1 MLLRIRMFLLLKKL
15 TRIFEETDNDVIEG
29 KEFKN
34 LSLTRNEMR
43 ALKALAAQNAV
54 ILDYSYDE
62 ICAVGQSD
70 GEITYLLERSELWFN
85 RIVSFI
91 LGILTT
97 VAVQYLIRTLP

>member
-34 LSLTRNEMR
+34 LSLSRNEVR

-54 ILDYSYDE
+54 VLDYGYDE